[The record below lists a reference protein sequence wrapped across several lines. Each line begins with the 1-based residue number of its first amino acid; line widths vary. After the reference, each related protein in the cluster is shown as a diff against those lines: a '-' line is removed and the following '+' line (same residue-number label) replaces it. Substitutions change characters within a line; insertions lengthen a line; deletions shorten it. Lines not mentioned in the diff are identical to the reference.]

1 MYQVLLF
8 LHSWGR
14 WLVLGTG
21 LLAVF
26 RAYGGWQGNRLFTK
40 ADNGISAA
48 FSGFMWLQVIVGL
61 GLYFG
66 LSPWGLN
73 GLKQYGMKDPTAR
86 FFGVEHITVMLIA
99 AILAQVGRLALKKA
113 PTAAL
118 KHKKA
123 FIYFSIALVLVLL
136 MIPWGIWN
144 PHRPLFR
151 TADSNGL
158 NGFHRYAC

>member
-1 MYQVLLF
+1 MYQTLLL
-8 LHSWGR
+8 LHSWLR
-14 WLVLGTG
+14 WFVLLTG
-21 LLAVF
+21 VLAVF
-26 RAYGGWQGNRLFTK
+26 RAYAGWSGNRPFAK

-86 FFGVEHITVMLIA
+86 FFGVEHIAVMIIA
-99 AILAQVGRLALKKA
+99 TIIAQVGRIALKRA
-113 PTAAL
+113 PDGAL
-118 KHKKA
+118 RHKKA
-123 FIYFSIALVLVLL
+123 FIYFGIALLLVLL

-144 PHRPLFR
+144 PARPLFR
-151 TADSNGL
+151 A
-158 NGFHRYAC
+158 